1 MFSMK
6 KSVLAAAFA
15 VVLLALAVAVG
26 ACGGNGKTIT
36 SEDYGSAWPFTVS
49 EVELRCDGDADL
61 ATAWVEHDGKRYPL
75 TGYTETYFESRY
87 RNVRALEGI
96 WKDNPSTGAKVDVGP
111 IIRDGLAMCGS

>member
-26 ACGGNGKTIT
+26 ACGGGGGDNTIT

-49 EVELRCDGDADL
+49 EVELRCEDDVV
-61 ATAWVEHDGKRYPL
+61 WVEHDGKRYAL
-75 TGYTETYFESRY
+75 TGYSDTYLRSRY
-87 RNVRALEGI
+87 RNVRALDWI
-96 WKDNPSTGAKVDVGP
+96 WRDNPATGAKINIYQVKS
-111 IIRDGLAMCGS
+111 DGLAMCGS